1 MIDMTKAE
9 LEKELNDYMEEGARN
24 ERGKIIG
31 FINKFSDLYY
41 ESKTGP
47 DKEELDSVEI
57 VIGYLTTAISTGV
70 YMK

>member
-24 ERGKIIG
+24 ERGKIID
-31 FINKFSDLYY
+31 FINKFSDFYY

-47 DKEELDSVEI
+47 DKEELDAVEVI
-57 VIGYLTTAISTGV
+57 VEYIVTAISTGM
-70 YMK
+70 YRE